1 MKRIAS
7 LDLLRGIAALAVAI
21 PHYSMLNS
29 DGFYPL
35 GQATAV
41 TAVEVFF
48 VLSGFVLAP
57 QILTEVIPG
66 RTRSLR
72 VFLVRRW
79 MRTIP
84 PYLLAL
90 TAVAIITGRF
100 LTPDFVRYGFYVQN
114 LFVQSNVSDFFPVA
128 WSLSVEEWFYV
139 SFAPLLFLL
148 VALTS
153 RRTRAFA
160 AGFAISFI
168 LAITLGRLLFE
179 GVPDW
184 DAAIRRVT
192 VFRVDA
198 VAWGFLLYLAT
209 SATVDQCKGKAMLW
223 TPLFTFTATGAA
235 CILLATWSAQSTVCQ
250 LLFPFVA
257 SAFGASAVVSFRKAD
272 DLITSHHWRQ
282 FCIYAGHISY
292 SVYLFHLPLA
302 MLLKPAIGNLPLSL
316 QLAFFCAGLI
326 ALATMVWFFF
336 ERPILAARPKYHGTS
351 RATVV
356 AANATPRRQSIV
368 AAALLAACGLA
379 VGPLSHRY
387 YDTAHVLVFYSL
399 LIGASLL
406 IFASACLT
414 RVRGLASSALTLL
427 FVTILLPATDHLI
440 SLKAITQSATSE
452 RQDDV
457 APAYSFS
464 AAHANPAAFAAW
476 WTRYVAEWI
485 KLGGAKDSTEAP
497 DPKGILP
504 FVPVKNSTG
513 KFFNSE
519 IHINN
524 LGFRGRDIDPDKG
537 NKFRIFALGESPTFG
552 PTLRPGEHPWP
563 EVLGT
568 LIEHR
573 LICDRPIEVI
583 NAGTEAYT
591 LVNNLERLQ
600 RDILPLKPDMV
611 VSYHG
616 YNGLDGL
623 FDPVAFPRGAP
634 PPKRE
639 RVGPSPSLDAL
650 WYNLK
655 MAAYRWRPKRPG
667 AHYSEEDILRSKYAD
682 AYRQL
687 LEIGRNQ
694 GFRVVL
700 ATSSMAVAA
709 SSPEEVQ
716 DFYEA
721 VWHSLDDYITLN
733 QAHNKLVEKLAQQS
747 GVPLIDTTPALDGHW
762 DQDLFLDLVHF
773 TQRGNDAMAST
784 VFDGILPILR
794 RDVNCRFRSDLV
806 DLSTVLTGNSPR
818 KTPDYQ
824 TKGALKP

>member
-1 MKRIAS
+1 
-7 LDLLRGIAALAVAI
+7 
-21 PHYSMLNS
+21 MLNS
-29 DGFYPL
+29 NGLYPL
-35 GQATAV
+35 GEATAV

-66 RTRSLR
+66 QVRSLR

-90 TAVAIITGRF
+90 TAAAIITGKF
-100 LTPDFVRYGFYVQN
+100 LTPDFVRYAFYVQN
-114 LFVQSNVSDFFPVA
+114 LFEQSNVSDFYPVA

-153 RRTRAFA
+153 RKTRAFA

-168 LAITLGRLLFE
+168 LAIILARLLFE
-179 GVPDW
+179 GIPNW

-209 SATVDQCKGKAMLW
+209 SATVDQSKGKALLW
-223 TPLFTFTATGAA
+223 TSLLIFTAAGAA
-235 CILLATWSAQSTVCQ
+235 CIVLAIWTGESPTCQ
-250 LLFPFVA
+250 FLFPFVA
-257 SAFGASAVVSFRKAD
+257 SAFGASAVFLFHKTD
-272 DLITSHHWRQ
+272 GLITSHLWRQ
-282 FCIYAGHISY
+282 FGIYAGHISY

-302 MLLKPAIGNLPLSL
+302 MLLKPAIGHLPLSP
-316 QLAFFCAGLI
+316 QLVLFGAVLV

-336 ERPILAARPKYHGTS
+336 ERPILAARPKYHGGS
-351 RATVV
+351 RSVLV
-356 AANATPRRQSIV
+356 APKVTPRHLAIV

-379 VGPLSHRY
+379 VGVLSRRY
-387 YDTAHVLVFYSL
+387 YDAAHAIAFYSL
-399 LIGASLL
+399 LIGSSLL
-406 IFASACLT
+406 IFVSAWLT
-414 RVRGLASSALTLL
+414 RVRGLVSSALTLV
-427 FVTILLPATDHLI
+427 FVALLLPATDHFI
-440 SLKAITQSATSE
+440 SLKAITPAAASE
-452 RQDDV
+452 SRDDV
-457 APAYSFS
+457 TPAYSFR
-464 AAHANPAAFAAW
+464 AAHANPAAFTAW
-476 WTRYVAEWI
+476 WTRYVAEWT
-485 KLGGAKDSTEAP
+485 KLSGAKEATEAP

-519 IHINN
+519 IRINN
-524 LGFRGRDIDPDKG
+524 LGFRGGDIDPEKG
-537 NKFRIFALGESPTFG
+537 KKFRIFALGESPTFG

-568 LIEHR
+568 LVKHR

-591 LVNNLERLQ
+591 LVDNLERLQ

-616 YNGLDGL
+616 YNGLGGL
-623 FDPVAFPRGAP
+623 FDPEAFPRALP

-639 RVGPSPSLDAL
+639 HVGPSPSLDAL
-650 WYNLK
+650 RYNLK
-655 MAAYRWRPKRPG
+655 TAAYRWRLNKPE
-667 AHYSEEDILRSKYAD
+667 AHYSEEDVLTSKYAD

-687 LEIGRNQ
+687 LKIGRDE

-709 SSPEEVQ
+709 SSPEEVR

-721 VWHSLDDYITLN
+721 VWPSIDDYINLN
-733 QAHNKLVEKLAQQS
+733 RAHNKLVKNLAQKS

-762 DQDLFLDLVHF
+762 DEDLFLDLVHF
-773 TQRGNDAMAST
+773 TQRGNDTIAST
-784 VFDGILPILR
+784 MFDGILPILR
-794 RDVNCRFRSDLV
+794 GDVNCTLRSDLV
-806 DLSTVLTGNSPR
+806 DVSP
-818 KTPDYQ
+818 
-824 TKGALKP
+824 ALKGKSPESDQRER